1 MIYKYSSHAKFIMLT
16 ILGLIASTQQ
26 IIFAYMVQTLTNVGT
41 QRRFGDLAQ
50 FLVIVIG
57 AFIATFIA
65 SLIFNRL
72 KTSAIQETNTTLRA
86 GILKG
91 MLGQTSEENTAS
103 LGFLT
108 TDFKLLETNRFDA
121 EIEIMMQAY
130 MIVFALGYALCVNWL
145 VTLLFLIGSCLPML
159 VSNLFQKKI
168 QTAAENWTTANDKY
182 VSHIKNFLAGSTT
195 LNLYNKR
202 DNAVKK
208 NQVLINQLE
217 DALRKM
223 NLLNLDTSSWINL
236 IASLFTFLT
245 PFLVGIYMVVKGQ
258 TTLGALFAIV
268 QLSNSFLN
276 PILTILED
284 RNKLSTTK
292 KIVAKAEKYI
302 AKGKVEKKETNYNF
316 AKIQVEDLD
325 LTRKEKETNYNFAKI
340 QVEDLDL
347 TRKGKELANQIN
359 FAVAKGQKVAVI
371 GPSGVGKSTL
381 LQFLLTGK
389 HGHAKEIL
397 LNDKKQKSGS
407 FIDLF
412 AYASQSPVIFA
423 DTLWFNLTLG
433 ADISREKV
441 SEVCQKL
448 GLDQIIAEKGWDY
461 SLGDNADQLSG
472 GQLAR
477 IELARAILADRSILL
492 LDEINASLDKKT
504 SDQIHN
510 YLLNSNLTFIEVIHH
525 YESNELQK
533 YDQVIELN

>member
-223 NLLNLDTSSWINL
+223 NLLNLDTNSWINL

-316 AKIQVEDLD
+316 ANLQI
-325 LTRKEKETNYNFAKI
+325 
-340 QVEDLDL
+340 EDLDL

-359 FAVAKGQKVAVI
+359 FAVVKGQKVAVI

-397 LNDKKQKSGS
+397 LNDKKQKPGS
-407 FIDLF
+407 FTDLF

-433 ADISREKV
+433 ANISREKV

-510 YLLNSNLTFIEVIHH
+510 YLLNSSLTFIEVIHH

-533 YDQVIELN
+533 YDQVIDLGKLG

>member
-1 MIYKYSSHAKFIMLT
+1 MIYKYSSRSKFILL
-16 ILGLIASTQQ
+16 IIFGLIASTQQ
-26 IIFAYMVQTLTNVGT
+26 IVMAYMVQTLTNIGT
-41 QRRFGDLAQ
+41 QRKFGDLLQ
-50 FLVIVIG
+50 FLETVIIAFIVI
-57 AFIATFIA
+57 FVA

-72 KTSAIQETNTTLRA
+72 KTSAIKQANTTLRA

-121 EIEIMMQAY
+121 EIEMMMQAY
-130 MIVFALGYALCVNWL
+130 MVIFALGYALCVNWL
-145 VTLLFLIGSCLPML
+145 ITLLFLLGSCLPML
-159 VSNLFQKKI
+159 VSNFFQKKI

-217 DALRKM
+217 DALCRM
-223 NLLNLDTSSWINL
+223 NLLNLDTGSWINL
-236 IASLFTFLT
+236 IASLFTFMT

-258 TTLGALFAIV
+258 TTLGALFAVV

-284 RNKLSTTK
+284 RNKLATTK
-292 KIVAKAEKYI
+292 KIVAKAEEYI
-302 AKGKVEKKETNYNF
+302 AKGKVEKKGTSYNF
-316 AKIQVEDLD
+316 AKLQV
-325 LTRKEKETNYNFAKI
+325 K
-340 QVEDLDL
+340 DLDL
-347 TRKGKELANQIN
+347 TRKGKELASQIN
-359 FAVAKGQKVAVI
+359 FTIKKGQKVAII
-371 GPSGVGKSTL
+371 GPSGAGKSTL
-381 LQFLLTGK
+381 LQYLLTGK

-397 LNDKKQKSGS
+397 LNNEKENPRS
-407 FIDLF
+407 FTDLF
-412 AYASQSPVIFA
+412 AYASQAPVIFA

-433 ADISREKV
+433 ANISREKV
-441 SEVCQKL
+441 SEICQKV
-448 GLDQIIAEKGWDY
+448 GLNQVVEEKGWDY

-477 IELARAILADRSILL
+477 IELARAILADRSLLL
-492 LDEINASLDKKT
+492 LDEINASLDKQT

-510 YLLNSNLTFIEVIHH
+510 YLLNSNITFIEVIHH
-525 YESNELQK
+525 YEPADLEK
-533 YDQVIELN
+533 YDRVIELN